1 LVLSPV
7 IVPLADA
14 DKHSNVLGLQ
24 HREGMVTT
32 FLGETG
38 QLGERA
44 IVVGAGMGG
53 LMAAGVLSR
62 YFSEVIVLDKDKLP
76 DDFSP
81 RKSVPQGSHV
91 HALLVQG
98 RRNLEKIFPGLTSDL
113 IDRGVVCSRSGLEFC
128 VHDDAGW
135 QPRRDLDLLL
145 LTMSR
150 PLLEG
155 TVREH
160 ATNNDRVSIR
170 GKCRVEGWDV
180 TEGMLSGVTIRGEGG
195 PETLAADLVID
206 ATGRTG
212 NSLSW
217 LEASGY
223 GPVEETT
230 LEIGTGYASALFK
243 QPENWSSAID
253 SMSIMSADPD
263 TRGGFIFSI
272 ENGHWF
278 ASLQGRFD
286 QQPPSD
292 PDEFMAYAKNLCVP
306 DFYDWISQGERV
318 TPIKTYKAPISRWR
332 HYDRLADF
340 PGRLLPLGD
349 AVAHV
354 NPVYGQGMTLAST
367 HVMNLWEI
375 LAEQAADGGSLDGLA
390 KPYFDRV
397 QRFTASVWTT
407 LENVEFTYAGTKGT
421 RPADMD
427 MRIAYRAGLRKL
439 IEQDPALHKSMIEVG
454 QLIQS
459 SEVMVAPEIMA
470 RVMEVIQADAEAAQ

>member
-1 LVLSPV
+1 
-7 IVPLADA
+7 
-14 DKHSNVLGLQ
+14 
-24 HREGMVTT
+24 MVTDS
-32 FLGETG
+32 GETNL
-38 QLGERA
+38 LGNRA

-53 LMAAGVLSR
+53 LMAAGVLAR
-62 YFSEVIVLDKDKLP
+62 YFSEVIILDKDDLP
-76 DDFSP
+76 DDFVP
-81 RKSVPQGSHV
+81 RKSVPQGAHV

-113 IDRGVVCSRSGLEFC
+113 IDRGVVCSRGGLEFC
-128 VHDDAGW
+128 VHDDFGW
-135 QPRRDLDLLL
+135 QPKRDLDLLL

-160 ATNNDRVSIR
+160 VMRNDRVSIR

-180 TEGMLSGVTIRGEGG
+180 TDGVLTGVTIKGENG
-195 PETLAADLVID
+195 PETVAADLVID
-206 ATGRTG
+206 ATGRSG

-243 QPENWSSAID
+243 QPENWSSPVD
-253 SMSIMSADPD
+253 SMSITTAYPD
-263 TRGGFIFSI
+263 TRGGFLFSV
-272 ENGHWF
+272 EGGHWF

-286 QQPPSD
+286 QQPTGD
-292 PDEFMAYAKNLCVP
+292 PDEFMAFAKSLCVP
-306 DFYDWISQGERV
+306 DYYDWISQGERV

-340 PGRLLPLGD
+340 PERLLPLGD

-354 NPVYGQGMTLAST
+354 NPVYGQGMTLASS
-367 HVMNLWEI
+367 HAMDLWDI
-375 LAEQAADGGSLDGLA
+375 LAGQAANDGVLDGLA

-397 QRFTASVWTT
+397 QRFTQSVWST
-407 LENVEFTYAGTKGT
+407 LENVEYTYAGTKGN
-421 RPADMD
+421 RPADID

-439 IEQDPALHKSMIEVG
+439 IDHDADLHKLMIEVG
-454 QLIQS
+454 HLVQS
-459 SEVMVAPEIMA
+459 SEVMLAPDIMA
-470 RVMEVIQADAEAAQ
+470 RVMDVIQATPQANAAAAQ

>member
-1 LVLSPV
+1 MA
-7 IVPLADA
+7 IV
-14 DKHSNVLGLQ
+14 S
-24 HREGMVTT
+24 
-32 FLGETG
+32 GETG
-38 QLGERA
+38 QLGARA

-62 YFSEVIVLDKDKLP
+62 YFSEVTVLDKDNLP
-76 DDFSP
+76 DDFTP

-113 IDRGVVCSRSGLEFC
+113 IDRGVVCSRGGLEFC
-128 VHDDAGW
+128 IHDDYGW
-135 QPRRDLDLLL
+135 QPKRDNDLLL

-150 PLLEG
+150 ALLEG
-155 TVREH
+155 TVRDHLTSLEGV
-160 ATNNDRVSIR
+160 TIR
-170 GKCRVEGWDV
+170 DGCRVEGWDV
-180 TEGMLSGVTIRGEGG
+180 TDGVVSGVTIKGESG
-195 PETLAADLVID
+195 PETLRADLVID

-243 QPENWSSAID
+243 QPENWSSAVD
-253 SMSIMSADPD
+253 SMSIMSGDPD
-263 TRGGFIFSI
+263 TRGGFIFSV

-306 DFYDWISQGERV
+306 EYYDWISQGERV

-340 PGRLLPLGD
+340 PERLLPLGD

-367 HVMNLWEI
+367 HVMDLWEI
-375 LAEQAADGGSLDGLA
+375 LAEQAKDSGSLDGLA

-407 LENVEFTYAGTKGT
+407 LENVEFTYAGTKGD
-421 RPADMD
+421 RPADID
-427 MRIAYRAGLRKL
+427 MRMAYRAGLRKL
-439 IEQDPALHKSMIEVG
+439 IVEDAELHKLMIEVG
-454 QLIQS
+454 HLIHS
-459 SEVMVAPEIMA
+459 SEVLLAPDIKA
-470 RVMEVIQADAEAAQ
+470 RVMDVIQADAAAAQ